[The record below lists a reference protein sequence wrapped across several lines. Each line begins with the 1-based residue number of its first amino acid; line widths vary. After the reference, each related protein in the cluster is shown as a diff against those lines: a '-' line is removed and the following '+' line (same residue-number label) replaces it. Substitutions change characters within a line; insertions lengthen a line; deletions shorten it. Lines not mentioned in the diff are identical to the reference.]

1 VAPWLSKK
9 EQDGKLIQ
17 KYLMTNHSAPPDE
30 QAFPVLDESQIT
42 KLRPFGTTR
51 SICANEVPIEV
62 GDDIPGLFV
71 VLEGQTRIVDRATED
86 RVIRTSGP
94 GEFNGE
100 LGILTGQRAFV
111 ACVVTEP
118 GTLLFVPSAKV
129 QEIIANIPELSDIL
143 LTAFAARRQL
153 LMQGIVASLTII
165 GRENDSEVLH
175 FPTATASL
183 IAG

>member
-9 EQDGKLIQ
+9 EQDGKPIQ

-30 QAFPVLDESQIT
+30 QAFPVLDVLQIA

-51 SICANEVPIEV
+51 SACANEVLIEI

-71 VLEGQTRIVDRATED
+71 VLEGQTRIIDRANEE

-111 ACVVTEP
+111 ARVVTEP
-118 GTLLFVPSAKV
+118 GALLFVPT
-129 QEIIANIPELSDIL
+129 PGLSDTGPQQPTPPL
-143 LTAFAARRQL
+143 SFSLGMQVAATSTSNGPAAPSSPISCEFGYR
-153 LMQGIVASLTII
+153 
-165 GRENDSEVLH
+165 
-175 FPTATASL
+175 
-183 IAG
+183 